1 MPKVTCLTKQKANL
15 IPKLNH
21 LTKVPKLSYLNRV
34 PKPNHLT
41 KHLKGLNSLTST

>member
-21 LTKVPKLSYLNRV
+21 LTKD
-34 PKPNHLT
+34 
-41 KHLKGLNSLTST
+41 LKCLNSLTLNEYLN